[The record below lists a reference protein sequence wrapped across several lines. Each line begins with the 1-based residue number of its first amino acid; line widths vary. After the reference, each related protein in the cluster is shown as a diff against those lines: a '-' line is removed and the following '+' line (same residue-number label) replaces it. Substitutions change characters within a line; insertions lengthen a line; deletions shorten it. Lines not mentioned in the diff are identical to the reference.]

1 MASKKKSSSEI
12 LADYFANSAWRS
24 ADEAKRL
31 RTRSRAAASTCKE
44 VLGITNH
51 LPPSDQ
57 AALADDITALKRA
70 FEILDQM
77 GAAFELAQRVAKNAE
92 AKRDADRKAE
102 REAQVTR
109 MVAELFGTNPA
120 PKAVAAIAADLA
132 EFDRQLGDYVKVHRN
147 TDRGL
152 IDNGSTCEIPNL
164 AHYAKTKETN
174 ELARLVAI
182 AWSGMSAKG
191 HLYQSSSSSN
201 CWFAGQDDFIAWRNW
216 RDGVS
221 ATLSEIGKKQP
232 S

>member
-1 MASKKKSSSEI
+1 MHGSPRDTNQ
-12 LADYFANSAWRS
+12 LAPA
-24 ADEAKRL
+24 
-31 RTRSRAAASTCKE
+31 
-44 VLGITNH
+44 
-51 LPPSDQ
+51 DQ
-57 AALADDITALKRA
+57 AALADDISALKRA
-70 FEILDQM
+70 FDILDQM
-77 GAAFELAQRVAKNAE
+77 GTAFELAQRVAKNAE
-92 AKRDADRKAE
+92 AKREADRKAE
-102 REAQVTR
+102 REAQITK

-120 PKAVAAIAADLA
+120 PKAVAAFAADLA

-152 IDNGSTCEIPNL
+152 IDTNGSTSDIPNL

-201 CWFAGQDDFIAWRNW
+201 SWFAGQDDFIAWRNW